1 MAVETLEGQ
10 TKTISASKLMGRD
23 VSGPSLGKV
32 GGGPYGGTSATGKL
46 AGIVRSNKKSIA
58 VNAEKITRL
67 KKISELQS
75 KKISGDDIGS
85 KLPTEETAILDS
97 LDNILALIRNEQK
110 EKDKL
115 LDAERKRRENKK
127 RSKKESGLEKVGKSI
142 KEKGKKVIDSIK
154 SPFEKL
160 IDALKTLLFGKI
172 VIDLFGWFQDPD
184 NEKKVQTIFRFL
196 KDWWPTLLTG
206 LILFGATLLGPTGLV
221 IAGVALVVGF
231 LPQIIDG
238 IKQLFGFKDEIETD
252 ADDANK
258 ELAAQEKEVGELKPE
273 TPETLNPAQ
282 QTGDKLA
289 SAPEPQTKEP
299 PVQMKEGGKVP
310 GSGPNKDTIPA
321 MLSPGE
327 FVMSRGAV
335 NKFGSDTMAS
345 MNAMGGG
352 TNRPSIVN
360 NVVYANT
367 GGQMPGAKG
376 SDEKTDRPKSTNMAS
391 SMMSGSTTNATT
403 PKNSRAWWDFLGWA
417 GTGNEST
424 SKSSA
429 GASGVYAPVLDL
441 IAKYEAGAGGWESMY
456 PGTTLPGATKMTISQ
471 VAANAT
477 GAVGM
482 YQNMPE
488 FLIGRAKAV
497 GLDPNTALYNE
508 ENQRKIAN
516 YLIGKGQANVTVDM
530 MKNQP
535 DEAMIRLAKV
545 WAAIPVPRAM
555 QGHTKKLQKG
565 ESYYAGVGSNK
576 AHITP
581 DMMYKAMSR
590 VTGKPVDYTKI
601 ESSSTLTGVSS
612 PISSSTSG
620 ATSSGPNILE
630 MVRNEAFGS
639 SASTPKMTA
648 SNPRPAVKPPVRKSG
663 TSTEALIQAQE
674 AQQTAQQESASSGG
688 GTDVPAFS
696 ATAFR
701 SGHKIKTL
709 GIVA

>member
-1 MAVETLEGQ
+1 MAVETFEGQ

-23 VSGPSLGKV
+23 ASSLSLGKV

-58 VNAEKITRL
+58 INAEKITRL

-115 LDAERKRRENKK
+115 LDAERKRKENKK
-127 RSKKESGLEKVGKSI
+127 RDKKESGLEKVGKSI

-172 VIDLFGWFQDPD
+172 VIDLFGWFQNPD
-184 NEKKVQTIFRFL
+184 NDKKVKSIFRFL

-258 ELAAQEKEVGELKPE
+258 ELKEQEKEVGALKPE

-289 SAPEPQTKEP
+289 KAPEPQTKEP

-360 NVVYANT
+360 NMVYANT

-376 SDEKTDRPKSTNMAS
+376 SDEKTNRPKSTNMTS
-391 SMMSGSTTNATT
+391 SMMSGNTTT
-403 PKNSRAWWDFLGWA
+403 PKNSPGKRAWWDFLGWA
-417 GTGNEST
+417 GTGSD
-424 SKSSA
+424 SSDDKGGSPDKFA
-429 GASGVYAPVLDL
+429 KDMIKVHEGLRLDKYMDSRGFPTIGYGHLIEKGETMPDRISQQKADELFDKDYGHHKAAAMKIPGYDKASGMQKAALIDL
-441 IAKYEAGAGGWESMY
+441 TFNMGPAWADGFPAFKKAFAAGNYEQAGNELIDSAYYGQVGRRG
-456 PGTTLPGATKMTISQ
+456 PTI
-471 VAANAT
+471 VN
-477 GAVGM
+477 
-482 YQNMPE
+482 
-488 FLIGRAKAV
+488 LIK
-497 GLDPNTALYNE
+497 
-508 ENQRKIAN
+508 
-516 YLIGKGQANVTVDM
+516 GKGADNVAYLKDVP
-530 MKNQP
+530 KPAPGSSQP
-535 DEAMIRLAKV
+535 QIASS
-545 WAAIPVPRAM
+545 
-555 QGHTKKLQKG
+555 G
-565 ESYYAGVGSNK
+565 
-576 AHITP
+576 
-581 DMMYKAMSR
+581 
-590 VTGKPVDYTKI
+590 
-601 ESSSTLTGVSS
+601 SSSS
-612 PISSSTSG
+612 SSSTS
-620 ATSSGPNILE
+620 SSPNILE
-630 MVRNEAFGS
+630 MVRNQAFGS

-663 TSTEALIQAQE
+663 ASTEALVQAQE
-674 AQQTAQQESASSGG
+674 AQQTAQQESTSSGG